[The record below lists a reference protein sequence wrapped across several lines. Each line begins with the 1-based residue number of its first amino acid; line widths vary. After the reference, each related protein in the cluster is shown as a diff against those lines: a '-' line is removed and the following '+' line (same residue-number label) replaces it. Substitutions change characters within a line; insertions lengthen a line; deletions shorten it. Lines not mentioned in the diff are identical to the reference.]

1 MAQHAEDWPEESI
14 RLSNKFGKTWGGP
27 YPVNKV
33 NTCLF
38 MVDEASIRHVLSENS
53 NNYEKG
59 DGSRSFFRELLGNG
73 IFLSDG
79 DQWFVHR
86 KIMSKMFSRNLLR
99 RTSEVIQMKLEQIA
113 SLLLNAMETE
123 EQYVGSAEPRISL
136 DLQDIFF
143 RMTFDVTSFVA
154 LGCEIDSI
162 GTYGAEGGQHP
173 FAEAFGQMQEAILQR
188 FGDPFYKLK
197 RVLQIGS
204 RERRITVLSR
214 TLADHAASIIN
225 DRRRT
230 IEDGSELGPDI
241 LTRYLEYSKR
251 NNVPM
256 SNEELKDVVTN
267 VLIAGRDATAC
278 LLTWSFY
285 ELSKRPDVIDKIIS
299 EVENVCTNGE
309 DSDYSYDNVSKLQY
323 THAFVLEVLRLHPS
337 VAIDHR
343 RAINNDRLPDGT
355 FVPAG
360 AMINW
365 MPIQIGRSKHIWGE
379 DALEFKP
386 ERFIDLKEP
395 SPFKYPAFGAGP
407 RLCLGKPLALMT
419 VKTTLAYL
427 LPKFQLID
435 RLGHS
440 GEAKWKMVISMKGG
454 FLVDVC
460 SR

>member
-173 FAEAFGQMQEAILQR
+173 FAEAFGQMQEAILVRPGNSQ
-188 FGDPFYKLK
+188 
-197 RVLQIGS
+197 
-204 RERRITVLSR
+204 LSLHISPC
-214 TLADHAASIIN
+214 TL
-225 DRRRT
+225 
-230 IEDGSELGPDI
+230 
-241 LTRYLEYSKR
+241 
-251 NNVPM
+251 
-256 SNEELKDVVTN
+256 
-267 VLIAGRDATAC
+267 
-278 LLTWSFY
+278 
-285 ELSKRPDVIDKIIS
+285 
-299 EVENVCTNGE
+299 
-309 DSDYSYDNVSKLQY
+309 
-323 THAFVLEVLRLHPS
+323 
-337 VAIDHR
+337 
-343 RAINNDRLPDGT
+343 
-355 FVPAG
+355 
-360 AMINW
+360 
-365 MPIQIGRSKHIWGE
+365 
-379 DALEFKP
+379 
-386 ERFIDLKEP
+386 
-395 SPFKYPAFGAGP
+395 
-407 RLCLGKPLALMT
+407 
-419 VKTTLAYL
+419 
-427 LPKFQLID
+427 
-435 RLGHS
+435 
-440 GEAKWKMVISMKGG
+440 
-454 FLVDVC
+454 
-460 SR
+460 